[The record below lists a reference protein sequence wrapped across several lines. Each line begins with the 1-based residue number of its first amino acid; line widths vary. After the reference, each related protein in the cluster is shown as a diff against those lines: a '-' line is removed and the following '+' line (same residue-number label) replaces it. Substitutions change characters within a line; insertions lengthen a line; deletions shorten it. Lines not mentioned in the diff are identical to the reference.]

1 MSEPTQK
8 SILLSTQD
16 HLALQ
21 CRINQVVALQPRMRL
36 QWQPLIDELQRAE
49 LLPAELLP
57 AEVIRI
63 GSTFVV
69 RDLDTGEDDT
79 FTLVWPEQA
88 DASGGRLSVF
98 APLGVAVIGFSV
110 GDEITWRMP
119 GGLRRLS
126 IRSVTPP
133 AK

>member
-1 MSEPTQK
+1 MQK
-8 SILLSTQD
+8 SILLSTHD

-21 CRINQVVALQPRMRL
+21 CRINQLLALQPRLRV

-49 LLPAELLP
+49 LLPAELVP
-57 AEVIRI
+57 ADVVRL

-69 RDLDTGEDDT
+69 RDLDAGDDDT

-98 APLGVAVIGFSV
+98 APLGVAVIGFAA